1 MFSALKHFAPK
12 LVGQGLHAIADPQ
25 DRQPAF
31 NQVILDVWCA
41 FSVDGLRSTGKD
53 DTLGVAVERLFFIRM
68 PGEQIAV
75 DVHIANAATDQLRVL
90 GAKIQDDDSVTH
102 YASLRREFVSENDLA
117 VIHRTDRDQ
126 GMHRHAQVSQ
136 LIATAFKG
144 FFDQSADADH
154 F

>member
-1 MFSALKHFAPK
+1 MNEGR
-12 LVGQGLHAIADPQ
+12 V
-25 DRQPAF
+25 
-31 NQVILDVWCA
+31 
-41 FSVDGLRSTGKD
+41 FSVDGLGSAAED
-53 DTLGVAVERLFFIRM
+53 DANRFGRDGFGFGRV
-68 PGEQIAV
+68 PGQQFAIN
-75 DVHIANAATDQLRVL
+75 VHIANAATDQLRVL